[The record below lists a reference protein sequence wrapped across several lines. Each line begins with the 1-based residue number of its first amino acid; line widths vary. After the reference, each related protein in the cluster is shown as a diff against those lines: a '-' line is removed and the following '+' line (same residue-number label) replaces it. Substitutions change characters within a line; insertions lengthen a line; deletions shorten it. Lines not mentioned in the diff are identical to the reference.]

1 MKPAAN
7 ELAKQMGEV
16 QKTVAQWWNDPLI
29 IQLIIAAA
37 GLVVIRL
44 LAALLSRWAGRF
56 VKDSQ
61 TRYRIRK
68 VSALISYLVIILFL
82 TVVFRN
88 RLGGLA
94 IALGVAGAGIAFA
107 LQEVITSIAG
117 WAAISFANFYKTGDR
132 IQLGGIKGD
141 VIDIGVLRTTV
152 MELGEWVKSDLYT
165 GRIVRIANSFV
176 FKEPVFNY
184 SGDFPFL
191 WDEITVPV
199 TYASDY
205 RLAREIL
212 EKIIHTVIEEYSTY
226 AKRAWKDI
234 VKKYMIEEAMIDPVV
249 TLVCTDNWIE
259 FTVRYIADYKLRR
272 ATKNRLFGLIL
283 DEFEK
288 TGGRVKI
295 ASTTVQL
302 VDPPPL
308 TVKLIRTLPE

>member
-1 MKPAAN
+1 MKPQN
-7 ELAKQMGEV
+7 EISKQVVEA
-16 QKTVAQWWNDPLI
+16 QKTVVQWWNDPLI
-29 IQLIIAAA
+29 TQLIIAAA
-37 GLVVIRL
+37 GLVIIRL
-44 LAALLSRWAGRF
+44 LAVLLSSWAGRF
-56 VKDSQ
+56 VKDGQ
-61 TRYRIRK
+61 ARYRIRK

-82 TVVFRN
+82 AVVFRE
-88 RLGGLA
+88 RLGGLG

-117 WAAISFANFYKTGDR
+117 WAAINFAGFFKTGDR

-141 VIDIGVLRTTV
+141 VIDIGILRTTL

-191 WDEITVPV
+191 WDEITLPV
-199 TYASDY
+199 TYASDH
-205 RLAREIL
+205 RLARQIL
-212 EKIIHTVIEEYSTY
+212 ESVILEVIEEYSAY
-226 AKRAWKDI
+226 AKRAWKEI
-234 VKKYMIEEAMIDPVV
+234 VKKYMVDQAMIDPMV

-259 FTVRYIADYKLRR
+259 FTVRYITDYKLRR
-272 ATKNRLFGLIL
+272 STKNRLYGLIL

-295 ASTTVQL
+295 ASTTMQL
-302 VDPPPL
+302 VDPQPF
-308 TVKLIRTLPE
+308 TVKLGDREPQ

>member
-1 MKPAAN
+1 MNPAN
-7 ELAKQMGEV
+7 EISKQVGQV
-16 QKTVAQWWNDPLI
+16 HKTVAQWWNDPLI
-29 IQLIIAAA
+29 IQLIIAVA
-37 GLVVIRL
+37 GLVAIRL
-44 LAALLSRWAGRF
+44 LAALLTRWAGRF

-61 TRYRIRK
+61 ARYRIRK

-82 TVVFRN
+82 ALVFKE

-94 IALGVAGAGIAFA
+94 IALGVAGVGIAFA
-107 LQEVITSIAG
+107 LQEVVTSIAG
-117 WAAISFANFYKTGDR
+117 WAAINFASFYKTGDR

-141 VIDIGVLRTTV
+141 VIDIGILRTTL

-199 TYASDY
+199 TYASDH

-212 EKIIHTVIEEYSTY
+212 EKIIHTVIEEYSAY

-234 VKKYMIEEAMIDPVV
+234 VKKYMVEEAMIDPVV

-259 FTVRYIADYKLRR
+259 FTMRYITDFKLRR
-272 ATKNRLFGLIL
+272 ATKNRLFSLIL

-295 ASTTVQL
+295 ASTTLQL
-302 VDPPPL
+302 VDPQPL
-308 TVKLIRTLPE
+308 TVKFSDKLSG

>member
-1 MKPAAN
+1 MKPTN
-7 ELAKQMGEV
+7 EISKQVGEV
-16 QKTVAQWWNDPLI
+16 HKTVAQWWNDPLI

-44 LAALLSRWAGRF
+44 LAALLVRWAGRF
-56 VKDSQ
+56 VKDNQ
-61 TRYRIRK
+61 ARYRIRK
-68 VSALISYLVIILFL
+68 VSGLISYLVIILFL
-82 TVVFRN
+82 AVVFRE
-88 RLGGLA
+88 RLGGVA
-94 IALGVAGAGIAFA
+94 IALGVAGVGIAFA
-107 LQEVITSIAG
+107 LQEVVTSIAG
-117 WAAISFANFYKTGDR
+117 WAAINFANFYKTGDR

-141 VIDIGVLRTTV
+141 VIDIGILRTTL

-199 TYASDY
+199 TYASDH

-212 EKIIHTVIEEYSTY
+212 EKIIHTVIEEYSAY

-234 VKKYMIEEAMIDPVV
+234 VKKYMVEEAMIDPVV

-259 FTVRYIADYKLRR
+259 FTMRYITDFKLRR
-272 ATKNRLFGLIL
+272 ATKNRLFSLIL

-295 ASTTVQL
+295 ASTTLQL
-302 VDPPPL
+302 VDPQPL
-308 TVKLIRTLPE
+308 TVKFSDKLSG

>member
-1 MKPAAN
+1 MDPTN
-7 ELAKQMGEV
+7 EISKQVGEV

-29 IQLIIAAA
+29 IQLIIAVA

-44 LAALLSRWAGRF
+44 LAALLIRWAGRF
-56 VKDSQ
+56 VKDHQ
-61 TRYRIRK
+61 AQYRIRK
-68 VSALISYLVIILFL
+68 VSSFISYLVIILFL
-82 TVVFRN
+82 AVIFKD

-94 IALGVAGAGIAFA
+94 IGLGVAGVGIAIA
-107 LQEVITSIAG
+107 LQEVVTSIAG
-117 WAAISFANFYKTGDR
+117 WAAINFANFFKTGDR

-141 VIDIGVLRTTV
+141 VIDIGILRTTL

-199 TYASDY
+199 TYTSDH

-212 EKIIHTVIEEYSTY
+212 EKIIHTVVEEYSAY

-234 VKKYMIEEAMIDPVV
+234 VKKYLVEEAMIDPVV

-259 FTVRYIADYKLRR
+259 FTVRYITDFKLRR
-272 ATKNRLFGLIL
+272 ATKNRIFSLIL
-283 DEFEK
+283 EEFEK

-295 ASTTVQL
+295 ASTTMQL
-302 VDPPPL
+302 VDPQPL
-308 TVKLIRTLPE
+308 TVDFSGKLPE

>member
-1 MKPAAN
+1 MNSTN
-7 ELAKQMGEV
+7 EISKQVGEV
-16 QKTVAQWWNDPLI
+16 QKTVVLWWNDPLI
-29 IQLIIAAA
+29 IQLIIAVA
-37 GLVVIRL
+37 GVVVIRL
-44 LAALLSRWAGRF
+44 LAALLTRWAGRF

-61 TRYRIRK
+61 ARYRIRK

-82 TVVFRN
+82 AVVFRE

-94 IALGVAGAGIAFA
+94 IALGVAGVGIAFA

-117 WAAISFANFYKTGDR
+117 WAAINFANFYKTGDR

-141 VIDIGVLRTTV
+141 VIDIGILRTTL

-184 SGDFPFL
+184 SVDFPFL

-199 TYASDY
+199 TYASEH

-212 EKIIHTVIEEYSTY
+212 EKIIHTVIEEYSAY
-226 AKRAWKDI
+226 AKQAWKDI
-234 VKKYMIEEAMIDPVV
+234 VKKYMVEEAMIDPVV

-259 FTVRYIADYKLRR
+259 FTVRYITDFKLRR
-272 ATKNRLFGLIL
+272 STKNRLFSLIL
-283 DEFEK
+283 EEFEK

-295 ASTTVQL
+295 ASTTLQL

-308 TVKLIRTLPE
+308 TVKLSGKLPE

>member
-1 MKPAAN
+1 MEPSN
-7 ELAKQMGEV
+7 EISKQMGEV

-29 IQLIIAAA
+29 IQLIIAVA
-37 GLVVIRL
+37 GVIIIRL
-44 LAALLSRWAGRF
+44 LAALLSQWAGRF

-68 VSALISYLVIILFL
+68 VSALISYLVIMLFL
-82 TVVFRN
+82 ALVFKD

-94 IALGVAGAGIAFA
+94 IAIGVAGAGVAFA
-107 LQEVITSIAG
+107 LQEVIASIAG
-117 WAAISFANFYKTGDR
+117 WAAISFANFYKIGDR

-152 MELGEWVKSDLYT
+152 MELGEWVKADLYT

-199 TYASDY
+199 TYASDHQ
-205 RLAREIL
+205 LARKIL
-212 EKIIHTVIEEYSTY
+212 EKIIREVIEEYSAY
-226 AKRAWKDI
+226 AKRAWKNI
-234 VKKYMIEEAMIDPVV
+234 VKMYMVEEAMMDPIV

-259 FTVRYIADYKLRR
+259 FTVRYITDYKLRR
-272 ATKNRLFGLIL
+272 ATKNRLFNLIL
-283 DEFEK
+283 DEFKK

-295 ASTTVQL
+295 ASTTLQL
-302 VDPPPL
+302 VDLQPF
-308 TVKLIRTLPE
+308 TVKLNGKLPD

>member
-1 MKPAAN
+1 MEPTN
-7 ELAKQMGEV
+7 EISKQVGEFH
-16 QKTVAQWWNDPLI
+16 KTVAQWWNDPLI
-29 IQLIIAAA
+29 IQLIIAVA

-44 LAALLSRWAGRF
+44 LSALLIRWAGRF

-61 TRYRIRK
+61 ARYRIRK
-68 VSALISYLVIILFL
+68 VSAFISYLVIILFL
-82 TVVFRN
+82 AVVFKD

-94 IALGVAGAGIAFA
+94 IGLGVAGVGIAFA
-107 LQEVITSIAG
+107 LQEVVTSIAG
-117 WAAISFANFYKTGDR
+117 WAAINFANFFKTGDR

-141 VIDIGVLRTTV
+141 VIDIGILRTTL

-199 TYASDY
+199 TYASDH

-212 EKIIHTVIEEYSTY
+212 EKIIHTVIEEYSAY

-234 VKKYMIEEAMIDPVV
+234 VKKYLVEEAMIDPVV

-259 FTVRYIADYKLRR
+259 FTVRYITDFKLRR
-272 ATKNRLFGLIL
+272 RTKNRIFSLIL
-283 DEFEK
+283 EEFEK

-295 ASTTVQL
+295 ASTTMQL
-302 VDPPPL
+302 VDPQPL
-308 TVKLIRTLPE
+308 TREV

>member
-1 MKPAAN
+1 MKPTN
-7 ELAKQMGEV
+7 EISKQVGEV
-16 QKTVAQWWNDPLI
+16 QKTVVLWWNDPLI
-29 IQLIIAAA
+29 IQLIIAVA

-44 LAALLSRWAGRF
+44 LAALLTRWAGRF

-61 TRYRIRK
+61 ARYRIRK
-68 VSALISYLVIILFL
+68 VSALISYLMIILFL
-82 TVVFRN
+82 AVVFRE

-94 IALGVAGAGIAFA
+94 IALGVAGVGIAFA
-107 LQEVITSIAG
+107 LQEVVTSVAG
-117 WAAISFANFYKTGDR
+117 WAAINFANFYKTGDR

-141 VIDIGVLRTTV
+141 VIDIGILRTTL

-191 WDEITVPV
+191 WDEIMVPV
-199 TYASDY
+199 TYASDH

-212 EKIIHTVIEEYSTY
+212 EKIIHTVIEEYSAF

-234 VKKYMIEEAMIDPVV
+234 VKKYMVEEAMIDPVV

-259 FTVRYIADYKLRR
+259 FTVRYITDFKLRR
-272 ATKNRLFGLIL
+272 STKDRLFSLIL
-283 DEFEK
+283 EEFEK

-302 VDPPPL
+302 VDPQPL
-308 TVKLIRTLPE
+308 TVKFNGKLPE

>member
-7 ELAKQMGEV
+7 EIAKQVGEV
-16 QKTVAQWWNDPLI
+16 QKTVAQWWSDPLI
-29 IQLIIAAA
+29 IQFIIAAA

-44 LAALLSRWAGRF
+44 LAALLSRWAGRV

-61 TRYRIRK
+61 ARYRIRK

-82 TVVFRN
+82 TVVFKN

-94 IALGVAGAGIAFA
+94 IGLGVAGAGIAFA

-117 WAAISFANFYKTGDR
+117 WVAIGFANFFKIGDR

-199 TYASDY
+199 TYASDH

-212 EKIIHTVIEEYSTY
+212 EKIILIVIEEYSNY

-234 VKKYMIEEAMIDPVV
+234 VKKYMVEEAMIDPVV

-259 FTVRYIADYKLRR
+259 FTVRYITDYKLRR
-272 ATKNRLFGLIL
+272 ATKNRLFSLIL
-283 DEFEK
+283 EEFEK
-288 TGGRVKI
+288 TGGKVRI
-295 ASTTVQL
+295 ASTTIQL
-302 VDPPPL
+302 VDPAPF
-308 TVKLIRTLPE
+308 TVRVSGQVPE